1 MKNKLLW
8 RQKAPIIELKSRP
21 LRVVIVG
28 DSFIPMV
35 DGVVRVMENYIE
47 QFQSKGIEF
56 LVLAPAY
63 SDYDLKKDLELSYK
77 PMRIKCSVIKWGG
90 YQVIRTPLVK
100 SELMVI
106 DEFNPDIVHVHSPF
120 FAGNIGLQLKKRY
133 NIPLVITLHTNFKM
147 AISKSVNSAV
157 IGQIG
162 GLVVQQFIK
171 NVDGIFH
178 VSRSSMIDSGL
189 DLTQNKH
196 FIVPNGTKFK
206 FPENPEFLK
215 QQAIEKFNIDS
226 NKFNLLFVS
235 RFVWE
240 KNIKLMLDSYKK
252 LIAINPRYHLTMV
265 GGDWKYD
272 EVVEYAKSIDVYKYI
287 NFTGVVRDCNL
298 LKGLYLSHDLLLFP
312 SVFDTFGLVI
322 HEAASQGLPSL
333 VIKKSNAAEFII
345 DGLNGFTCLESVDSL
360 VKSVVNV
367 FSDREKLNTAGEA
380 AKSIVFDWSK
390 IIDKSINNY
399 IEIIKN
405 FYDKVRINR
414 LQKLSAKIRKKF
426 KN

>member
-1 MKNKLLW
+1 MKNKSLW
-8 RQKAPIIELKSRP
+8 RQKAPLIELKSRP
-21 LRVVIVG
+21 LRVVIIG

-47 QFQSKGIEF
+47 QFQNKGIEF

-63 SDYDLKKDLELSYK
+63 SDYDLKKDLELDYK
-77 PMRIKCSVIKWGG
+77 PMRIKCSLIKWGG

-100 SELMVI
+100 SELLDI
-106 DEFNPDIVHVHSPF
+106 DKFNPDIVHVHSPF

-133 NIPLVITLHTNFKM
+133 NIPLIITMHTNFKM
-147 AISKSVNSAV
+147 AISKSANSAI

-171 NVDGIFH
+171 NTDGIFH
-178 VSRSSMIDSGL
+178 VSRSSMIESGL

-206 FPENPEFLK
+206 FPYNHEFLK
-215 QQAIEKFNIDS
+215 HQAIEKYNIDS

-252 LIAINPRYHLTMV
+252 LIQINPKYHLTMV

-272 EVVEYAKSIDVYKYI
+272 EVVEYAKSIGVYEHI
-287 NFTGVVRDCNL
+287 NFTGIVRDCDL

-333 VIKKSNAAEFII
+333 VIKNSAAAESIV
-345 DGLNGFTCLESVDSL
+345 DGFNGFTCMENIDSL
-360 VKSVVNV
+360 VENIIHI
-367 FSDREKLNTAGEA
+367 FSEPEKLKIVGEA
-380 AKSIVFDWSK
+380 SKTMVYDWSK
-390 IIDKSINNY
+390 IIDKSLKNY
-399 IEIIKN
+399 IDIIKN
-405 FYDKVRINR
+405 FYDSAR
-414 LQKLSAKIRKKF
+414 LKRFEKLSVKIRNKF
-426 KN
+426 KK